1 MKKFGVALFLAL
13 GIVVLSGSALGQN
26 KGDNTY
32 YFTTYFSNANT
43 LGAPDST
50 LYLINDGDG
59 STSQTEGQPNGL
71 MGAIILVFDDSQ
83 EMQEC
88 CGCEISADGLLSE
101 SVNYELTAN
110 TLTGKTVTRG
120 VIKVIG
126 FSLVSDSFAPGLR
139 GTMTHVQATGT
150 RSGYLITEA
159 PLADSNL
166 SSAELSALEQLC
178 DFTFTLGSGQGEC
191 SCTEPI
197 D

>member
-1 MKKFGVALFLAL
+1 MNKFGVLSLAL
-13 GIVVLSGSALGQN
+13 VTLLLVGSALAQN
-26 KGDNTY
+26 KGDNSY

-43 LGAPDST
+43 AGAPDST
-50 LYLINDGDG
+50 LYIVNDGDA
-59 STSQTEGQPNGL
+59 STSQSEGQPNGL

-88 CGCEISADGLLSE
+88 CGCLISADGLLTE
-101 SVNYELTAN
+101 SVNYQLTAN
-110 TLTGKTVTRG
+110 TLTGRPVTRG

-126 FSLVSDSFAPGLR
+126 YSLVSDTFAPGLR
-139 GTMTHVQATGT
+139 GSMTHVQATGT
-150 RSGYLITEA
+150 RPAYLVTEA

-166 SSAELSALEQLC
+166 SSAELTALEQLC

-191 SCTEPI
+191 SCSEEV